1 MRDYPKKERGIFEGV
16 LALAEGGADLH
27 LITVQDIARAAGIGK
42 GTVYEYFTSKEDI
55 LAGTILYCIEEE
67 LDGIEEALQ
76 RETSYDGCL
85 ACLGRWL
92 GEVLEQRL
100 VRYLLIMDSLQRSAA
115 RPGRSSGQHCEQ
127 VRAQADRMMQMI
139 RRLIALGRADGRIR
153 QDCTDEYCT
162 YVMRAALS
170 GLVLSCSG
178 PLGQPGPG
186 PARQV
191 QQSLACA
198 WQMLRRALG

>member
-1 MRDYPKKERGIFEGV
+1 MRDYPKKERSIFEGV

-100 VRYLLIMDSLQRSAA
+100 VRYLLIMDSLQRSTMQASERYCGQVHA
-115 RPGRSSGQHCEQ
+115 QRGR
-127 VRAQADRMMQMI
+127 MLQMA
-139 RRLIALGRADGRIR
+139 RRLVALGRAEGRIR
-153 QDCTDEYCT
+153 PDCTDDYCL
-162 YVMRAALS
+162 YVQRAALS
-170 GLVLSCSG
+170 GLVLSCGSPLPGAG
-178 PLGQPGPG
+178 PEPGQQVRQALGC
-186 PARQV
+186 ARQLL
-191 QQSLACA
+191 Q
-198 WQMLRRALG
+198 RAFG

>member
-1 MRDYPKKERGIFEGV
+1 MRNYPKKERCIFEGV

-76 RETSYDGCL
+76 RETGYDGCL
-85 ACLGRWL
+85 DCLGRWL

-100 VRYLLIMDSLQRSAA
+100 VRYRLIMNSLQRSAVH
-115 RPGRSSGQHCEQ
+115 PSEKHCGQ
-127 VRAQADRMMQMI
+127 VRAQSGRMLQMT
-139 RRLIALGRADGRIR
+139 RRLIALGRAEGRIR
-153 QDCTDEYCT
+153 PDCTDDYCM
-162 YVMRAALS
+162 YVLRAALS
-170 GLVLSCSG
+170 GLVLSCGG
-178 PLGQPGPG
+178 PLAQAGVGPG
-186 PARQV
+186 QQVRQAL
-191 QQSLACA
+191 SCA
-198 WQMLRRALG
+198 GQMLRRALG